1 MLKIKV
7 PFANAKISR
16 QNYIY
21 ERLANA
27 SKAKQRISITQLA
40 NELSVSTKTISR
52 DLHEN
57 LSQMGAIKIGKG
69 WILDEKYAKDTL
81 NSQEKITI
89 SVLDNLAKSVG
100 EVFYHKAHSLL
111 SSISSQFSSPI
122 FAHFSAENLTQTD
135 FANFTLLESVIND
148 KEQISFIFRAKQY
161 KLEPLK
167 LAFFEGFWY
176 LLGFDISQ
184 SSNKTFKKFYL
195 KDIVQIVRLGI
206 FFEITANIEQK
217 LEKANN
223 VWFSLENPYPIQLL
237 IDKEVAKYFLRK
249 PLKGQQNLGTNP
261 DGSLEITLNI
271 TNQMEIIPL
280 ILYYIPHIKVLEPQH
295 LREYIKKIVQQYLS
309 EIS

>member
-1 MLKIKV
+1 MQKIQT
-7 PFANAKISR
+7 PFANAKIAR

-27 SKAKQRISITQLA
+27 SKAQQRVSITQLA
-40 NELSVSTKTISR
+40 NDLSVSTKTISR
-52 DLHEN
+52 DLNEN

-111 SSISSQFSSPI
+111 ASISSRFSSPI
-122 FAHFSAENLTQTD
+122 FAHFSAEDLRENDL
-135 FANFTLLESVIND
+135 ANFALLESVIND
-148 KEQISFIFRAKQY
+148 KEQISFIFHAKQY
-161 KLEPLK
+161 KIEPLK

-176 LLGFDISQ
+176 LLGFDISK
-184 SSNKTFKKFYL
+184 SNNKTFKKFYL
-195 KDIVQIVRLGI
+195 KDISQITRLKTH
-206 FFEITANIEQK
+206 FEITANIEQR

-223 VWFSLENPYPIQLL
+223 VWFSLENPYQVQLL
-237 IDKEVAKYFLRK
+237 IDKEAAKYFLRK

-261 DGSLEITLNI
+261 DGSLEITLEI

-280 ILYYIPHIKVLEPQH
+280 ILYYIPHIKVLEPEH
-295 LREYIKKIVQQYLS
+295 LRDSVKKIVQQYLS